1 MDSTVLAEIIAQV
14 AADEAFERR
23 LASCADPAEL
33 AGVLTLTDGC
43 TADWSRVLAEAAAVR
58 DRPPLLHLDRAPPGQ
73 WLPVQI
79 YGEGGTPRVEWLH
92 FAFAPLDEPFFEQTM
107 ARVAAHPINLV
118 LRCSTSLDALRAFAG
133 HSQPDGLVFHLSR
146 CGSTLVGQMLGAL
159 DRVTVVSEPPVLD
172 QAIKLFLDGVIPARM
187 VQGMAGA
194 LLRQRFAETTTRIVK
209 LDSWHTLA
217 LPRIAELF
225 PSAASLF
232 LFRDPIEVLVSQT
245 RRPGLH
251 ARRGGVAL
259 ESFGL
264 DGAEAIADRDYL
276 AWVIA
281 SIARAGLE
289 AEPTERLALCDYA
302 ELPQALETRILPHF
316 GIEPDAAGRTAL
328 AAAARRNAKQPRAI
342 FVPDAAAKQAAA
354 DAELRSRALAQ
365 GLPALY
371 VELKRRAAA

>member
-1 MDSTVLAEIIAQV
+1 M

-23 LASCADPAEL
+23 LASCADPADL
-33 AGVLTLTDGC
+33 A
-43 TADWSRVLAEAAAVR
+43 RVLALADGSVENWSAALATAAAAR
-58 DRPPLLHLDRAPPGQ
+58 DRPPLLHLHRAPPRQ

-79 YGEGGTPRVEWLH
+79 YGAEGELRVEWLH
-92 FAFAPLDEPFFEQTM
+92 FAFAPLDDPFFEQTI
-107 ARVAAHPINLV
+107 ARSATHPINLL
-118 LRCSTSLDALRAFAG
+118 LRCSTSLEVLLDFSRCD
-133 HSQPDGLVFHLSR
+133 QPDGLVFHLSR

-159 DRVTVVSEPPVLD
+159 DRVTVISEPPVLD
-172 QAIKLFLDGVIPARM
+172 QAIKLFLDGVIPEQL

-194 LLRQRFAETTTRIVK
+194 LLRQRFAETGPRIVK

-232 LFRDPIEVLVSQT
+232 LFRDPIEVLVSQE

-251 ARRGGVAL
+251 ARRGGVPL
-259 ESFGL
+259 DSFGL

-276 AWVIA
+276 PWVIA
-281 SIARAGLE
+281 AIARAGLE
-289 AEPTERLALCDYA
+289 AAPTGRIALCDYA
-302 ELPQALETRILPHF
+302 GLPGALETRILPHF

-354 DAELRSRALAQ
+354 DAELRSRARAH

-371 VELKRRAAA
+371 AELKRRAGG